1 MYKKNVALLTAL
13 LAFAPT
19 QSALAQ
25 ASAEVADI
33 LYRTADMLGMLRTSR
48 EVDRLVTMVY
58 TGTGTTVIDG
68 EGCEMERYTASV
80 RYPIPDQ
87 EHTFPVPGMRV
98 DISCTASAGDAERH
112 VQVVAGDYA
121 WNEATPGIGVTP
133 APGAVRERLLQVWL
147 LPQGLVKAATA
158 AGSRAVASLE
168 AGNPV
173 LTFPLPAPLD
183 DTSVKVTLDP
193 EVFLYHTM
201 PNGVRRGFSH
211 RIAQIETELD
221 GTSIEVAYSDYRDW
235 NAEDYKADVLLPGRM
250 VWTRDGETVLD
261 LTLSESNTY
270 NPYVIMPVPDAVR

>member
-1 MYKKNVALLTAL
+1 MYKHSVALFTVLI
-13 LAFAPT
+13 AFAPAP
-19 QSALAQ
+19 SSLAQ
-25 ASAEVADI
+25 SSAEVDDI

-48 EVDRLVTMVY
+48 EIDRLVTMVY
-58 TGTGTTVIDG
+58 MGTGTAVIDG
-68 EGCEMERYTASV
+68 QECAMEHYKASV

-98 DISCTASAGDAERH
+98 DISCASRGDESVRH

-121 WNEATPGIGVTP
+121 WNETAPGAGATP
-133 APGAVRERLLQVWL
+133 APQAVRDRLLRVWL

-158 AGSRAVASLE
+158 AGPRTIASLE

-183 DTSVKVTLDP
+183 DTSVKVTFDP
-193 EVFLYHTM
+193 EEFLYHTM
-201 PNGVRRGFSH
+201 PNGERRGFSH
-211 RIAQIETELD
+211 RIARVETQLD
-221 GTSIEVAYSDYRDW
+221 GAAIEVAYSNYQDW
-235 NAEDYKADVLLPGRM
+235 NADDYKADVLLPGRM

-270 NPYVIMPVPDAVR
+270 NPYVIMPVPDGVR

>member
-1 MYKKNVALLTAL
+1 MYKKTAALLTAL
-13 LAFAPT
+13 VAFAPS

-25 ASAEVADI
+25 ASTEVADI

-48 EVDRLVTMVY
+48 EIDRLVTMVY
-58 TGTGTTVIDG
+58 TGAGTAVIDG
-68 EGCEMERYTASV
+68 EACTMERYKASV

-87 EHTFPVPGMRV
+87 AHTFPVPGMRV
-98 DISCTASAGDAERH
+98 DISCAARGAETARH
-112 VQVVAGDYA
+112 VHVVAGNYA
-121 WNEATPGIGVTP
+121 WNESEPGIDATATPQV
-133 APGAVRERLLQVWL
+133 VRDRLLQVWL

-158 AGSRAVASLE
+158 AGPRTVASME

-183 DTSVKVTLDP
+183 DTVVKVTLDP

-201 PNGVRRGFSH
+201 PNGERRGFSH
-211 RIAQIETELD
+211 RIARVETQLD
-221 GTSIEVAYSDYRDW
+221 GTAIEVAYSDYRDW

>member
-1 MYKKNVALLTAL
+1 
-13 LAFAPT
+13 
-19 QSALAQ
+19 
-25 ASAEVADI
+25 
-33 LYRTADMLGMLRTSR
+33 
-48 EVDRLVTMVY
+48 MVY
-58 TGTGTTVIDG
+58 TGTGTAVIEG
-68 EGCEMERYTASV
+68 EACEMERYKASV

-87 EHTFPVPGMRV
+87 AHTFPVPGMRV
-98 DISCTASAGDAERH
+98 DISCASSGDESARH

-183 DTSVKVTLDP
+183 DTSVKVTLDLA
-193 EVFLYHTM
+193 VFLSHTM
-201 PNGVRRGFSH
+201 PNGTQRDFSH
-211 RIAQIETELD
+211 RITQVETQLD
-221 GTSIEVAYSDYRDW
+221 GSAIEVTYADYRDW

-250 VWTRDGETVLD
+250 VWARNGETVLD